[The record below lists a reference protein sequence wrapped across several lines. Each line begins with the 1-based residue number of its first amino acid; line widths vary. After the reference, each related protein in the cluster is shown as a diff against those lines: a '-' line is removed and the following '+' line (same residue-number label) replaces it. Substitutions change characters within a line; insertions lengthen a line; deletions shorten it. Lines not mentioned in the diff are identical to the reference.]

1 LFHRHTSRD
10 PAKHESRFSRL
21 KSRHAP
27 SSIAHVHNVYMLLLP
42 FVMLEGFSPPPSS
55 MRDTSNGCT
64 SSSSSSSSQILM
76 ATTRRSLLAS
86 AVAAFSSTAV
96 PRSAN
101 ADGSFILLN
110 PFDNEFLKVRNAQL
124 ELDALSRQLSKP
136 TYQQNDDDRTMVFQ
150 LLGFQFKPTSKLM
163 DKMIVPYGLMYDLTD
178 ADRAKGQEIARN
190 FAESVLALEERNRA
204 RALVSEQLEVINGL
218 SGLIDRY
225 LEIAATKYDV
235 PSKAAA
241 ERQ

>member
-1 LFHRHTSRD
+1 
-10 PAKHESRFSRL
+10 
-21 KSRHAP
+21 
-27 SSIAHVHNVYMLLLP
+27 MLLLP
-42 FVMLEGFSPPPSS
+42 FVMLEGFSPPPSAY
-55 MRDTSNGCT
+55 TSNCCT